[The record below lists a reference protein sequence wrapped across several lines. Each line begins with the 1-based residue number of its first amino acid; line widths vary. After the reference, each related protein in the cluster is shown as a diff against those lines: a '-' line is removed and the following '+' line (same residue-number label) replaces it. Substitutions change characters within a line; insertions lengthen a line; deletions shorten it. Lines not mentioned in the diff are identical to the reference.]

1 MQLPIQL
8 QIQLSRMDFSKDYK
22 KMLSHG
28 GKLIQLITATTISTA
43 RLICLITKTNQIQQ
57 LKTFVVPPFLTW
69 CDMPMVLRMLS
80 STSYVMIRGSCSSRW
95 VFILDTTLTNRH
107 TVIQLFM
114 AFLDCQLWSVWY
126 LRHTF
131 SDLLFSRNIPSSY

>member
-8 QIQLSRMDFSKDYK
+8 PIQLRILDFSKDCK

-28 GKLIQLITATTISTA
+28 GKLILPITATTISIA
-43 RLICLITKTNQIQQ
+43 NLICLITKTNQTQQ
-57 LKTFVVPPFLTW
+57 LWTFVVPPFLTW

-80 STSYVMIRGSCSSRW
+80 STSYVMIRGSCSSKW
-95 VFILDTTLTNRH
+95 VFILDTILTNRH

-126 LRHTF
+126 LRYTF
-131 SDLLFSRNIPSSY
+131 SDLLFSRNIPLTY